1 MFEDAGDESRQV
13 ITDAWKEGVSQL
25 FPSIPFL
32 NREKTNVFFVYKYNL
47 KSKRYEVFY
56 DKRTLPFD
64 NSGL

>member
-1 MFEDAGDESRQV
+1 MSGDAVGGNRQA
-13 ITDAWKEGVSQL
+13 IINIWKGKVSQL